1 MTATEHRPEMA
12 STGLEAAA
20 GRVTSVA
27 PGLATALIG
36 SLLWAS
42 AMGSSAFAGLLLRGW
57 QTTGSIAVVSGMF
70 AAGAALA
77 FPLAFTISGLVGGRR
92 SQQRFAAAM
101 LAFTLVTIGVTAAI
115 FALQYRAYYAHWH
128 GPAFSRLWANQF
140 VFTMGSA
147 VVQFLVSGV
156 RLYFPIGFVALL
168 AVSAWFA
175 RRRD

>member
-1 MTATEHRPEMA
+1 MGGSAYTA
-12 STGLEAAA
+12 
-20 GRVTSVA
+20 
-27 PGLATALIG
+27 
-36 SLLWAS
+36 
-42 AMGSSAFAGLLLRGW
+42 LLLRGW
-57 QTTGSIAVVSGMF
+57 QTTGSIATVSGMF

-77 FPLAFTISGLVGGRR
+77 FPLAFTVAGLVGGRS
-92 SQQRFAAAM
+92 SQRRCAAAM
-101 LAFTLVTIGVTAAI
+101 LAFTIITIGMTAAI

-140 VFTMGSA
+140 VFTIGSA
-147 VVQFLVSGV
+147 VVQFIVSGV